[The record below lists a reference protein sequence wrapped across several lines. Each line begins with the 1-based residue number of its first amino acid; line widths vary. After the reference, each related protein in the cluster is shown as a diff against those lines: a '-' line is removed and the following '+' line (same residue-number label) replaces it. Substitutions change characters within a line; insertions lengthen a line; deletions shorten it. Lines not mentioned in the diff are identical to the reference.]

1 MNCCLLSLIPLLLDA
16 SGTDLNPTRLVI
28 AAVVGLILLLVLIIK
43 FKIQAMI
50 AILVGAILI
59 GLGAGMPFEQ
69 IVTSVNDG
77 IGNTLKGI
85 ALLVGLGSMF
95 GSILEISGGAQTLAV
110 TMVNRFGDR
119 KAAWALGITGLV
131 IAMPVF
137 FDAGL
142 IILIPLAFSLAK
154 RTGRSSLYYVIPLL
168 AGLAVGHAFIPP
180 TPGPVLVATMLGVDL
195 GWVILIGI
203 CCGIFSMIVA
213 GPIWGAYCGK
223 KFFVP
228 VPEQVARQADL
239 DESKLPG
246 FWSVVLIILIPLVL
260 IILKSV
266 AGVVEALA
274 PARGVINF
282 LGEPFVALTLATLV
296 AMVMLGYRYGYTGEQ
311 LEKVMTKSLEPVGL
325 ILLVTAC
332 GGVLRYILQYS
343 GLGEIIGHAVASAS
357 FPMVIVAFVVAALV
371 RISVGSATVAMT
383 MAAGIIAAMPEVSG
397 LSPLHLACITAAV
410 AGGATVCSHFNDSG
424 FWLVKSLVGMDE
436 KTTLKTWTLME
447 TLVGGTGFLV
457 ALVISFFA

>member
-1 MNCCLLSLIPLLLDA
+1 MNCCLLNFLPLLLDA

-28 AAVVGLILLLVLIIK
+28 AAVVGLILLLILIIK

-119 KAAWALGITGLV
+119 KAAWALGFTGLV

-213 GPIWGAYCGK
+213 GPIWGAYCGR

-228 VPEQVARQADL
+228 VPEQVAKQQDL

-274 PARGVINF
+274 PAREVINF

-296 AMVMLGYRYGYTGEQ
+296 AMVVLGYRHGYTGEQ

-383 MAAGIIAAMPEVSG
+383 MAAGIIAAMPEIGG
-397 LSPLHLACITAAV
+397 LSPVHLACITAAI

-447 TLVGGTGFLV
+447 TLVGVTGFLV
-457 ALVISFFA
+457 ALFISFFA